1 MSIARFVRRITPP
14 VLFDIFHRSP
24 RRSEEAGNLWE
35 GIYPHYRDVPVAG
48 QRFDG
53 ETWVGKTL
61 AYTERILASSR
72 QAGTIPT
79 ELVGEHML
87 LPLLVSLV
95 CREAGEKVSILDFG
109 GGMGIAYAHL
119 KGSLVNCRSID
130 YHVVEREGI
139 CEGGARLFED
149 DERIHFYP
157 EIPAGLSDL
166 DIVYISSALQYVE
179 DYPSL
184 LKRLSAF
191 GARYFLFV
199 KLSAGDFPTYATAQ
213 KNVPG
218 TTLPYWFINVGEII
232 EIMAAGGY
240 SLIYKSALEQEY
252 DQSNFPEEYRL
263 GRTCNLL
270 FSRGSE
276 MAQKSS

>member
-1 MSIARFVRRITPP
+1 M
-14 VLFDIFHRSP
+14 
-24 RRSEEAGNLWE
+24 WE
-35 GIYPHYRDVPVAG
+35 GIYRHYRDVPITG

-53 ETWVGKTL
+53 DTWIGKTQ
-61 AYTERILASSR
+61 AYTRRVLDSSKKYG
-72 QAGTIPT
+72 AIPT
-79 ELVGEHML
+79 EVTGEHML
-87 LPLLVSLV
+87 LPLVASLACQESGGKVSL
-95 CREAGEKVSILDFG
+95 LDFG
-109 GGMGIAYAHL
+109 GGMGIAYIHL
-119 KGSLVNCRSID
+119 ISSLVNCRSID
-130 YHVVEREGI
+130 YHIVEREGI

-149 DERIHFYP
+149 DKRIHFYP
-157 EIPAGLSDL
+157 AIPAGLSGL
-166 DIVYISSALQYVE
+166 NIVYISSALQYVE

-184 LKRLSAF
+184 LKTLSAL
-191 GARYFLFV
+191 GAKYFLFV

-252 DQSNFPEEYRL
+252 DQSNFPDEYRL

-270 FSRGSE
+270 FTRDSG
-276 MAQKSS
+276 